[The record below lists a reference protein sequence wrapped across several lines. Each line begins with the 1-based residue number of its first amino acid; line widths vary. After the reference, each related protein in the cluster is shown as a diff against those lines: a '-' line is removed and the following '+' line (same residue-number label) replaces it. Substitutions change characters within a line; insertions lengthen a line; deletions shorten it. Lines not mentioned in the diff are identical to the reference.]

1 MQVLLKLCEE
11 FANKWGIEFNLEKCK
26 YMVFGKIKL
35 NNIIFKLN
43 NQIISS
49 TDCFKYLGL
58 EFNLKLDMSSFFKKN
73 SKC

>member
-1 MQVLLKLCEE
+1 M
-11 FANKWGIEFNLEKCK
+11 GIEFNLEKYK
-26 YMVFGKIKL
+26 YKVFDKIKY
-35 NNIIFKLN
+35 NNINFKLK

-49 TDCFKYLGL
+49 PDCFKYLGL